1 MKKKLLF
8 GILMVAIFTC
18 FFAISVNAEWIDGI
32 DYTLDAKNMTATF
45 SATNRT
51 ECTLT
56 EVIIPEKVIGADGNE
71 YTVTSIADR
80 SIGHQDSGKGNTYI
94 EELYIPETV
103 TFIGAQLVRNCT
115 NLKTVKIDASV
126 TKLNTGDFWNC
137 PLLEELDLSGMKSL
151 TTLDQITV
159 STPKLKTVKLPSSLV
174 TIGGKAF
181 QSCSSLTSIV
191 IPNGVTT
198 IGSNTF
204 QSTKIETLVL
214 PASLTSVG
222 GAAFHS
228 LSTVKTLVF
237 GNTSFDGWSTNVTF
251 NSVNPD
257 IIFFAGDDPT
267 TLTNHYTQWNKY
279 ATMSYADYLLDP
291 SSAGAKTIVYDT
303 ENCSCGYIRTNE
315 EPTFNFTG
323 FLDELTYSKI
333 CAHCE
338 KIDVVESYD
347 PMFTC
352 LGYSKA
358 EDANDEF
365 TIGYTVNFDSVK
377 LYEEMTSK
385 EVSYGMY
392 IALYDVLGSND
403 ILNADETA
411 GNGVLKVNLEGTDYT
426 RFSMRVMGIKT
437 DVQKETKMFI
447 GAYVVAR
454 EEGVSEI
461 SYLGQG
467 KKGENDKYYYITY
480 NDAVGA

>member
-94 EELYIPETV
+94 VELYIPETV
-103 TFIGAQLVRNCT
+103 TYLGAQLVRNCT

-126 TKLNTGDFWNC
+126 AKLSAGDFWNC

-181 QSCSSLTSIV
+181 QSCGSLTSIV

-251 NSVNPD
+251 NGVNPD
-257 IIFFAGDDPT
+257 IIFFAGEDPT
-267 TLTNHYTQWNKY
+267 TLTNHYTQWNQY

-333 CAHCE
+333 CAHCGDT
-338 KIDVVESYD
+338 DVTKTVA

-352 LGYSKA
+352 LGWTAQIDGGAVSIRYQANRASIA
-358 EDANDEF
+358 E
-365 TIGYTVNFDSVK
+365 YTSETGNVV
-377 LYEEMTSK
+377 E
-385 EVSYGMY
+385 YGMY
-392 IALYDVLGSND
+392 ATIKNVLGDNE
-403 ILNADETA
+403 IIGENGEA
-411 GNGVLKVNLEGTDYT
+411 GEGAVMVSLSSAFVNLEIKLL
-426 RFSMRVMGIKT
+426 GIGDDQKDT
-437 DVQKETKMFI
+437 LFAIGAFVKETSNE
-447 GAYVVAR
+447 VA
-454 EEGVSEI
+454 EYKLLEYASPKDG
-461 SYLGQG
+461 
-467 KKGENDKYYYITY
+467 DKYYFTSFNEIIE
-480 NDAVGA
+480 NN